1 MPPKKKPA
9 ALSAKQE
16 EEELS
21 EMVRKQLNCVV
32 NEYLEGKIVF
42 FFWLLQF
49 RFNKEQILGDKTVLP
64 PLVDQSPDNDP
75 TDETGKGW
83 IWWGGLRR

>member
-21 EMVRKQLNCVV
+21 EMVNMTITIIDHHRSSRPTSYQIQNH
-32 NEYLEGKIVF
+32 NFATNIF
-42 FFWLLQF
+42 QF
-49 RFNKEQILGDKTVLP
+49 TSPLG
-64 PLVDQSPDNDP
+64 
-75 TDETGKGW
+75 
-83 IWWGGLRR
+83 

>member
-21 EMVRKQLNCVV
+21 EMVTITIITINTIIDLRDHHHIKFKTIIS
-32 NEYLEGKIVF
+32 EPGR
-42 FFWLLQF
+42 LLA
-49 RFNKEQILGDKTVLP
+49 RFSSVSIT
-64 PLVDQSPDNDP
+64 
-75 TDETGKGW
+75 T
-83 IWWGGLRR
+83 

>member
-21 EMVRKQLNCVV
+21 EMVRKQLNCVIKS
-32 NEYLEGKIVF
+32 YHLF
-42 FFWLLQF
+42 ALSQL
-49 RFNKEQILGDKTVLP
+49 RFNEEQIPGAY
-64 PLVDQSPDNDP
+64 S
-75 TDETGKGW
+75 
-83 IWWGGLRR
+83 

>member
-21 EMVRKQLNCVV
+21 EMVRKQLNCVIKS
-32 NEYLEGKIVF
+32 YHLF
-42 FFWLLQF
+42 ALSQL
-49 RFNKEQILGDKTVLP
+49 RFNEEQIPGDKTVLS